1 MKGFKFL
8 AIISKLTKSFE
19 ATKQSLGA
27 WIAFGVCLAV
37 AGACALV
44 GIMMWSAD
52 FIGSIP
58 TCFLFSGLFVLAAGV
73 VKHMI
78 DAKEKEASH
87 KLTSAKEEVK
97 QDVAAITMPLNLV
110 IDAKEKEDATKNY
123 PGQRSSATQACRPN
137 RAGGL
142 LNNACLPFEVAQAS
156 GEVF

>member
-1 MKGFKFL
+1 M
-8 AIISKLTKSFE
+8 AIISKLKKSFE

-58 TCFLFSGLFVLAAGV
+58 TCFLFSGLFLLAAGV
-73 VKHMI
+73 VNLVI

-97 QDVAAITMPLNLV
+97 QDVAAITMPLKIAQDSVPQQLRPAVPIALV
-110 IDAKEKEDATKNY
+110 
-123 PGQRSSATQACRPN
+123 
-137 RAGGL
+137 
-142 LNNACLPFEVAQAS
+142 ACLIMLAYLS
-156 GEVF
+156 K